1 MKGSRIILTG
11 ASEGIGRALAL
22 ALAARGARVALAA
35 RDRERLDSL
44 AQQCRAAGG
53 EALAIP
59 TDVTSQQDLEWLV
72 AETVKSFG
80 GLDAVIHNAGITMW
94 SRFDSLQDLSI
105 FERLMEV
112 NYLAPVRLTSLA
124 LPHLK
129 QSRGLIVAVASLA
142 GLTGVPERSAYAGS
156 KHAMVGFFDSLRIEL
171 ADSGVDVSVIAP
183 DFVVSEIHKRAIG
196 PDGEP
201 LGASPMMQ
209 AKIMTAE
216 ACAARIVRGMEK
228 SPAPGT
234 DDRAR
239 QVGALAQTRGAFND
253 RSHRGERDPPAPLG
267 GAVNGDIP
275 IFLETKIGMSPFTKH
290 LGEGPTTPG
299 SIRTG
304 T

>member
-22 ALAARGARVALAA
+22 ALAARGARLALAA

-44 AQQCRAAGG
+44 AQQCRASGG
-53 EALAIP
+53 EALAVP

-72 AETVKSFG
+72 AESVKSFG

-94 SRFDSLQDLSI
+94 SRFDTLQDLSI

-112 NYLAPVRLTSLA
+112 NYLAPVRLTALS

-171 ADSGVDVSVIAP
+171 AGSGVDVSVVAP

-209 AKIMTAE
+209 AKIMSAE
-216 ACAARIVRGMEK
+216 TCAARIVHGMERRQRLVLMTARGK
-228 SPAPGT
+228 WGRWLKLLAPSLI
-234 DDRAR
+234 DRIAAR
-239 QVGALAQTRGAFND
+239 AIAQ
-253 RSHRGERDPPAPLG
+253 
-267 GAVNGDIP
+267 
-275 IFLETKIGMSPFTKH
+275 KH
-290 LGEGPTTPG
+290 
-299 SIRTG
+299 
-304 T
+304 